1 VNGSEATRLP
11 APRCGSETGR
21 SGMTLLELLVVIAV
35 FSIMSVAAYSSLQ
48 SSLKT
53 EENFEDSMRELEA
66 VQMSLTI
73 FQRDVMQLSPRSVRD
88 ALGDNEAAIVLLDG
102 QELFFTRGGN
112 FSSLQLDRSEL
123 LRVAYALQDEQLT
136 RSYWRR
142 LDSTQGDRP
151 LSAALLG
158 NVTRLRMRVLDQD
171 GIWHLDWPIT
181 ESGRIR
187 ALEITLELANWG
199 EIRRLIPLPG

>member
-1 VNGSEATRLP
+1 MP

-123 LRVAYALQDEQLT
+123 LRVAYALRDEQLT

-187 ALEITLELANWG
+187 ALEITLELADWG